1 MTGISGESL
10 VRGVLWGRAGAAN
23 DCASIIRVQECMKI
37 VQYATMIF
45 FFYTLHYLPVAGAL
59 ERLVLDH
66 LNPVVV
72 RVKDERHVSHATI
85 GQALLPVDIQA
96 LEAIAGGIKVINGD
110 T

>member
-1 MTGISGESL
+1 MYEDSTICYY
-10 VRGVLWGRAGAAN
+10 
-23 DCASIIRVQECMKI
+23 DF
-37 VQYATMIF
+37 F